1 MVFLANI
8 VFNFHSG
15 FSITLTFLLVN
26 VYLMQNMK
34 KNIEIAVPL
43 FFHNIG
49 PNLAQIL
56 LQRPHPLYL
65 FWLIFNEICQG
76 IQLILITSVAIQQFW
91 KKLVK
96 PLKIVF
102 LDPIC
107 TEKGSLW
114 ATPKMGKFFFQ
125 VEITKA
131 DHQFPENLYFIK
143 ISYVLTYGS
152 FSILSDVFCQKSVI
166 SI

>member
-26 VYLMQNMK
+26 VYLMQNMKK

-96 PLKIVF
+96 PLKNCF
-102 LDPIC
+102 FGPNLHR
-107 TEKGSLW
+107 KGVIMGH
-114 ATPKMGKFFFQ
+114 TQDGKFFFLGR
-125 VEITKA
+125 
-131 DHQFPENLYFIK
+131 NN
-143 ISYVLTYGS
+143 
-152 FSILSDVFCQKSVI
+152 KSRSSVSRESLFYQNI
-166 SI
+166 ICFDLWIFFYLE